1 MFNGASRVSPQGYQG
16 MVDGGSNIV
25 EADWESVS
33 SILQVVRAACE
44 PATCS
49 GSCLAQARADPEQ
62 LRVLPASF
70 SSRGQRPPSPR
81 HPVTLRAGLPATQA
95 VGSHLRAAPGGS
107 AAPWRTQRVCVLA
120 MPGWCRGCSGWLV
133 LCVQRH
139 VSVPT
144 GFLTRLASG

>member
-1 MFNGASRVSPQGYQG
+1 MFNGASHVSPQGYQG

-49 GSCLAQARADPEQ
+49 GSCLARARADPEQ

-95 VGSHLRAAPGGS
+95 VGSHLRQPRAAARRHGARSGS
-107 AAPWRTQRVCVLA
+107 AFSQCQDGVEAALA
-120 MPGWCRGCSGWLV
+120 GWCRVFSATS
-133 LCVQRH
+133 LC
-139 VSVPT
+139 PL
-144 GFLTRLASG
+144 GF